1 MVTIFAC
8 VHFLKQQQVQTDS
21 AEVEKS
27 IQEQARLTLAISE
40 AQSKAQNILAFDR
53 KDLLNQLAV
62 NNKSITEIDSQLTKI
77 LVENNKRLTE
87 IDS

>member
-40 AQSKAQNILAFDR
+40 AQFKVQNILAFDR

-77 LVENNKRLTE
+77 LVENNKRLAE